1 MTLLR
6 SYYDDAPT
14 ELFGWRSYGAVWMAL
29 IRSCLDGAHTELLGC
44 RSYGAVWMA
53 LLWSYPIILVLYP
66 RSMSVCSNFFR

>member
-29 IRSCLDGAHTELLGC
+29 IRSCWDVAHTELFGW
-44 RSYGAVWMA
+44 RSFGAIQSFLFYIRA
-53 LLWSYPIILVLYP
+53 
-66 RSMSVCSNFFR
+66 R